1 MISVKFCHSD
11 DIVLRISKSSFIQ
24 NEMKFFLVLGGK
36 KKKVLWIDPRKGKL
50 ATKKSRIR
58 NLCRGTHSQLEE
70 GKSNWKSSS

>member
-36 KKKVLWIDPRKGKL
+36 KKKGFVDRPQERKVGHEEEQD
-50 ATKKSRIR
+50 KKSMQR
-58 NLCRGTHSQLEE
+58 NPQPTGRRKEQLE
-70 GKSNWKSSS
+70 K